1 MNEFEFIGR
10 IIKEAREAK
19 GWTQLQLADALDVD
33 VRTVRRLE
41 DGTSKHGT
49 EIFLKCVVTLR
60 LSADICIY
68 APRDETGLLM
78 HRIYQEMLQL
88 TPEQIEKFKE
98 KYQSPEIFTLFN
110 RELHVMKMPPEEEKE
125 QKESRKNDAKQKNPA
140 KKKNRSGD
148 AR

>member
-1 MNEFEFIGR
+1 MNDFEFTGR

-33 VRTVRRLE
+33 IRTVRRLE

-60 LSADICIY
+60 LSADICVY
-68 APRDETGLLM
+68 APRDEAGLLM

-88 TPEQIEKFKE
+88 TPEQ
-98 KYQSPEIFTLFN
+98 
-110 RELHVMKMPPEEEKE
+110 
-125 QKESRKNDAKQKNPA
+125 
-140 KKKNRSGD
+140 KNRHTIYGNGMTSIRRLRHGRTIFGTWGNPMKD
-148 AR
+148 RKCDKSVCKYNCCLS